1 MHIDL
6 TDYSYLIPLS
16 KRIDLRED
24 CKNLLCLHH
33 KEKTWEHVQQVA
45 QVAQDLAFTYSIDPQ
60 SAYVCGL
67 LHDISAIIKPE
78 DMLVLMK
85 KNQQDIDPAEE
96 KYPFLLHQKIS
107 AMIARDYFQINDP
120 MLLSAIA
127 CHTTLHK
134 SPTKL
139 DMILFLADKIA
150 WDQAGEAPYLKDL
163 RASLTHSLEQACLTY
178 IDYLFNE
185 GNLLYPHHDLIEAR
199 QYLMEL
205 AL

>member
-6 TDYSYLIPLS
+6 TDYSYLTPLS
-16 KRIDLRED
+16 KRTDLRED

-33 KEKTWEHVQQVA
+33 KEKTWEHVLQVA
-45 QVAQDLAFTYSIDPQ
+45 KVAQDLALAYSIDPQ
-60 SAYVCGL
+60 SAYICGL

-85 KNQQDIDPAEE
+85 ENQQDIDPAEE

-107 AMIARDYFQINDP
+107 ALIAQDYFQLSYP
-120 MLLSAIA
+120 TLLSAIG

-134 SPTKL
+134 HPTKL

-150 WDQAGEAPYLKDL
+150 WDQAREAPYLQAL
-163 RASLTHSLEQACLTY
+163 RASLTHSLERACLTY
-178 IDYLFNE
+178 IDYLFDE

-199 QYLMEL
+199 QYLKES

>member
-6 TDYSYLIPLS
+6 NHYPYLTLLS
-16 KRIDLRED
+16 KRVDLSED
-24 CKNLLCLHH
+24 CKNLLCLNH

-45 QVAQDLAFTYSIDPQ
+45 KVAQDLASTYSIDPQ

-67 LHDISAIIKPE
+67 LHDISAIIKPK
-78 DMLVLMK
+78 DMLGWMK
-85 KNQQDIDPAEE
+85 ENQQNIDPAEE

-107 AMIARDYFQINDP
+107 TLIARDYFQIHDP
-120 MLLSAIA
+120 MILSAIA
-127 CHTTLHK
+127 CHTTLNK
-134 SPTKL
+134 RPSQV

-150 WDQAGEAPYLKDL
+150 WDQAGEAPYLKEL
-163 RASLTHSLEQACLTY
+163 MVSLTHSLERACLTY
-178 IDYLFNE
+178 INYLFNE
-185 GNLLYPHHDLIEAR
+185 GHLLYPHHDLIEAH

>member
-6 TDYSYLIPLS
+6 TDYSYLTPLLT
-16 KRIDLRED
+16 RIDLRED

-45 QVAQDLAFTYSIDPQ
+45 KVAQDLALAYSIDSQ
-60 SAYVCGL
+60 SAFVCGL

-85 KNQQDIDPAEE
+85 ENQQDIDPAEE

-107 AMIARDYFQINDP
+107 ALIAQDYFQFNDP

-134 SPTKL
+134 HPTKL
-139 DMILFLADKIA
+139 DMILFLADKMA
-150 WDQAGEAPYLKDL
+150 WDQAGEAPYLQALK
-163 RASLTHSLEQACLTY
+163 ASLTHSLEHACLTY

-199 QYLMEL
+199 QYLKES